1 MNSPSP
7 YFLGISGGSAS
18 GKTYLLNR
26 LLKKYDKGVIT
37 LISIDNYYIDRKH
50 LPKDKDGEINYDH
63 PSAVDLERLAQ
74 DLNRIAN
81 GEAVSMPEYT
91 FNNPD
96 LVPKTITYAPAPIIL
111 IEGLFVFYH
120 PAIMQRLD
128 LRVFVEAED
137 HIRLARRIK
146 RDGKE
151 RGYPVDEVL
160 DMYLKYVAPMYKRY
174 VEPFK
179 HDCDII
185 IPNNDHM
192 ENAVDVLAHH
202 LDAVLAKR

>member
-1 MNSPSP
+1 
-7 YFLGISGGSAS
+7 
-18 GKTYLLNR
+18 
-26 LLKKYDKGVIT
+26 
-37 LISIDNYYIDRKH
+37 
-50 LPKDKDGEINYDH
+50 
-63 PSAVDLERLAQ
+63 
-74 DLNRIAN
+74 
-81 GEAVSMPEYT
+81 MPEYT

-96 LVPKTITYAPAPIIL
+96 VEPKTISYAPAPIIL

-120 PAIMQRLD
+120 PSVMNRLD

-160 DMYLKYVAPMYKRY
+160 DMYLKFVAPMYRKY

-202 LDAVLAKR
+202 LDAVLASR

>member
-1 MNSPSP
+1 MNSISP

-18 GKTYLLNR
+18 GKTYLLKR
-26 LLKKYDKGVIT
+26 LLKKYDPGVIT
-37 LISIDNYYIDRKH
+37 LISIDNYYIAREH
-50 LPKDKDGEINYDH
+50 LPRDKDGEINYDH
-63 PSAVDLERLAQ
+63 PSAVNLEQLAKDL
-74 DLNRIAN
+74 DRIAA
-81 GEAVSMPEYT
+81 GETVSMPEYT

-96 LVPKTITYAPAPIIL
+96 VEPKTISYAPAPIIL

-120 PAIMQRLD
+120 PSVMGRLD

-160 DMYLKYVAPMYKRY
+160 DMYLKFVAPMYRKY

-202 LDAVLAKR
+202 LDAVLASR